1 LLISGRETFIIPFPN
16 LIYGI
21 GGSPSPPVRE
31 KPYIIFYVRLFSF
44 LEKSFANARFYYH
57 FVESISYAKYTK
69 KCGKAFLQFSQNY
82 KNKKEIY

>member
-31 KPYIIFYVRLFSF
+31 KPYIIFYVRLFSYS
-44 LEKSFANARFYYH
+44 EKSVNPEFYDRFLD
-57 FVESISYAKYTK
+57 SISYAKYTK

-82 KNKKEIY
+82 ENEKEIY

>member
-1 LLISGRETFIIPFPN
+1 
-16 LIYGI
+16 
-21 GGSPSPPVRE
+21 
-31 KPYIIFYVRLFSF
+31 VRLFSF

-82 KNKKEIY
+82 KNEKEIY

>member
-31 KPYIIFYVRLFSF
+31 KPYIIFMCGFFPFRKKIVNP
-44 LEKSFANARFYYH
+44 EFYYR
-57 FVESISYAKYTK
+57 FLKSISYAKYTK

-82 KNKKEIY
+82 ENKKEIY